1 MKNFLLQKMGVGYK
15 ARYVLL
21 YKNVIDADDVEYA
34 PFTSYVSWLEY
45 TKGYAEHTIEQYSG
59 HVARFLDF
67 VYEAVKFEDRNND
80 FQVLISSYKSYL
92 LFGKSSEDTLAA
104 NVAYQLGRS
113 RAASVESITMG
124 IENAISGFIDFQT
137 VKSSSI
143 DGDNL
148 FLKYYLTER
157 VRTHKEIKNI
167 RDKDWLAGTIR
178 KSLSAARKTHG
189 KKLFSGA
196 SRKSNR
202 NIKVKKLYKTKAYP
216 LESVVDLL
224 NHNPKRQT
232 TSHTRNQCIHSL
244 LSASGMRTSECL
256 QLRIKDIDF
265 TNFKI
270 YIRSPYEDVISGITE
285 EEFACLSWKGRA
297 TEETFLIEPFATRFW
312 VLLKKYIAE
321 AYNSSVNHDFIF
333 QKNNGRPFFTTDR
346 ASRIKTFKRIAK
358 ESGLDTTDGISPHS
372 LRHMYG
378 TYVLNYLPI
387 DGGHGQIK
395 YGLPLPFVKIL
406 MGHQSIESTERYAV
420 RDSKVADFYLK
431 VANTFIKQKSIDM
444 AQLKRRF
451 YDTQIEGLKALRK
464 SIDDV

>member
-1 MKNFLLQKMGVGYK
+1 MGVGYK

-34 PFTSYVSWLEY
+34 PFTSYVSWLEH

-92 LFGKSSEDTLAA
+92 LFGKSSEDTLAV

-178 KSLSAARKTHG
+178 KNLSAARKTHG
-189 KKLFSGA
+189 KKLFPGA

-202 NIKVKKLYKTKAYP
+202 NIKVNKSYKTKAYP

-270 YIRSPYEDVISGITE
+270 YIRSPFEDVISGITE
-285 EEFACLSWKGRA
+285 EEFAFLSWKGRA

-333 QKNNGRPFFTTDR
+333 QKSNGRPFFTTDR

-395 YGLPLPFVKIL
+395 YGLPLSFVKIL

-431 VANTFIKQKSIDM
+431 VANNFIKQKSIDM

>member
-21 YKNVIDADDVEYA
+21 YKNVADVDDVEYA
-34 PFTSYVSWLEY
+34 PFTNYVNWLEH

-67 VYEAVKFEDRNND
+67 VYEAVKVEDRNND
-80 FQVLISSYKSYL
+80 FQVLIASYKSYL
-92 LFGKSSEDTLAA
+92 LFGKSSENTLAA
-104 NVAYQLGRS
+104 NVAHQLDRNRS
-113 RAASVESITMG
+113 ASVESITMG

-137 VKSSSI
+137 VKSSAI
-143 DGDNL
+143 DSDNL

-157 VRTHKEIKNI
+157 VRTHKEINNI

-178 KSLSAARKTHG
+178 QSLSAARKTQG

-202 NIKVKKLYKTKAYP
+202 NIKANKSYRTKAYP

-224 NHNPKRQT
+224 NHKPKRKT

-244 LSASGMRTSECL
+244 LAASGMRTSECL
-256 QLRIKDIDF
+256 QIRTKDIDF
-265 TNFKI
+265 ANFKI
-270 YIRSPYEDVISGITE
+270 YIRSPFENALSGITE
-285 EEFACLSWKGRA
+285 EEFTSLSWKGRA

-312 VLLKKYIAE
+312 VLLKKYMAE

-333 QKNNGRPFFTTDR
+333 QKSDGRPFFSSDR

-358 ESGLDTTDGISPHS
+358 ESGLKITEGIAPHS

-387 DGGHGQIK
+387 DDGHGHIK
-395 YGLPLPFVKIL
+395 YGLPLPFVKLL
-406 MGHQSIESTERYAV
+406 MGHQSIASTERYAV
-420 RDSKVADFYLK
+420 KDSKVADFYLK
-431 VANTFIKQKSIDM
+431 VANNFIKQKSIDM

-451 YDTQIEGLKALRK
+451 YDTQIEGLKALRER
-464 SIDDV
+464 IDDV